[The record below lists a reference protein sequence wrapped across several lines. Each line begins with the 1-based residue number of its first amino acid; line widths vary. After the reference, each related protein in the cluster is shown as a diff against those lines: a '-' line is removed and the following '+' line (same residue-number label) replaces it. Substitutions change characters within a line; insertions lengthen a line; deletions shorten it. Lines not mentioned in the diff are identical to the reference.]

1 MLLIQQREA
10 KSESIPTN
18 RMVRIMKWKKIKKHL
33 PGWLAGG
40 ISSAATG
47 ILFYQK
53 PELYGGMVS
62 PELIPI
68 LYAGLV
74 LAVWLSPAGDICREP
89 GGLFAVAVNLA
100 PLEWLFGL
108 ETVSRAPML
117 GAGLLLVWLLL
128 SGWFRR
134 CCLDWELRAIDD
146 SDQCRYWVVRE
157 RNRKAHIR
165 FCVLTGALLLLLPSL
180 WAVHQL
186 RAEHLQT
193 LRMLYR
199 MFFYQTDSGFLVD
212 LTARAVQSI

>member
-1 MLLIQQREA
+1 MVTAA
-10 KSESIPTN
+10 KKKAGSTSAHTN
-18 RMVRIMKWKKIKKHL
+18 RMVRSMKWKKIKKHL

-40 ISSAATG
+40 ISSAAAG

-62 PELIPI
+62 PELIPF
-68 LYAGLV
+68 LYLGLL
-74 LAVWLSPAGDICREP
+74 LAVWLSSAGDICREP
-89 GGLFAVAVNLA
+89 GGLYAVAVNLA

-108 ETVSRAPML
+108 ETISRSPML

-128 SGWFRR
+128 SDWFHR
-134 CCLDWELRAIDD
+134 CCLDWELQAIEDPD
-146 SDQCRYWVVRE
+146 KCRYWIVRE

-186 RAEHLQT
+186 RAEHTQL

-199 MFFYQTDSGFLVD
+199 LFFYQTDPAFLVD
-212 LTARAVQSI
+212 LTESAVQSI